1 MTATLSDHDLTTLV
15 DSAARGV
22 AASAAAWRGGTP
34 WDEMDAMTQNNVR
47 EAALPFI
54 FHGTKA
60 LAELGYSKPRVITSA
75 ADLDA
80 LGQRATVLDAD
91 EHIWTNDGDTLD
103 QWGSVTHPESYGG
116 PKWIGSADIPLPATL
131 LHGGI

>member
-15 DSAARGV
+15 DAAARGV
-22 AASAAAWRGGTP
+22 AESAAAWHGVPP

-60 LAELGYSKPRVITSA
+60 LAELGYVKPRLVATVDELI
-75 ADLDA
+75 A
-80 LGQRATVLDAD
+80 LEDPATVLVDYLENAY
-91 EHIWTNDGDTLD
+91 
-103 QWGSVTHPESYGG
+103 QWGIGLDGSEGWQSTRDPNPITSNHLWRFSPITIMRGG
-116 PKWIGSADIPLPATL
+116 L
-131 LHGGI
+131 